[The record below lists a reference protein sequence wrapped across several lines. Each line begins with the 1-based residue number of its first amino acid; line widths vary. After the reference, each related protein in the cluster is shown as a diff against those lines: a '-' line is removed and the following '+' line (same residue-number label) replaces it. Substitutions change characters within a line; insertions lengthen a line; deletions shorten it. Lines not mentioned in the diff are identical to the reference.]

1 MSQLSKGNS
10 ARISKGIFGALAVS
24 LTFGAIQFASG
35 HDLAGIGNNPAASP
49 DTAVNRVA
57 KADRAAAITGSAIPT
72 KTVSLRFDALSDTS
86 ILVRVPVAKEARNI
100 APAPTAPAPVPAA
113 VKKPSDRKVAVAC
126 EPVVSVLTEVAKLLQ
141 PGRCVT

>member
-35 HDLAGIGNNPAASP
+35 HDLAGIRQNAAAAP
-49 DTAVNRVA
+49 DTAINRAA
-57 KADRAAAITGSAIPT
+57 KADRVTAVTASAIPT
-72 KTVSLRFDALSDTS
+72 RTISLRFEALSDTS
-86 ILVRVPVAKEARNI
+86 ILVRVPVAKEARNTP
-100 APAPTAPAPVPAA
+100 PAPTAA
-113 VKKPSDRKVAVAC
+113 KKPGDRKVAVAC